1 MAHGVVHLDLGG
13 EYRGGQR
20 QVLYLARAQHLDGM
34 AVQIAAPRGAPLLDQ
49 AGQQGLPTLSLPGRF
64 DFDPRNVAALAL
76 GLTAG
81 HILHTHDARGAS
93 LGALVRLTR
102 PGLTL
107 IHTRRVSYPL
117 GQGWS
122 RWKYRLA
129 DMVVCVSQ
137 EVREQV
143 VRAGVSRAAVIPSAI
158 VLARYSPRQVGN
170 HGRIGIIGALS
181 PQKGHDQLFRA
192 LARLDTVPEV
202 WIVGKG
208 RLEQSLRDLAD
219 ELGIAGRI
227 EWKGQVESPQIL
239 PWLDVL
245 VVPSAHGE
253 GSSGV
258 IKEGWAAGV
267 PVVCS
272 DLPANLE
279 LVRHED
285 NGLVFANG
293 RPDELARQLRRLAGE
308 PELAAS
314 VVRGGNLSVQDYDVS
329 CMYQAY
335 QGLYQTLTPC

>member
-34 AVQIAAPRGAPLLDQ
+34 AVQIAAPRGAPLLDH
-49 AGQQGLPTLSLPGRF
+49 AGQQGVSTLSLPGRF

-102 PGLTL
+102 PGLAL

-117 GQGWS
+117 GRGWS

-208 RLEQSLRDLAD
+208 RLEQRLRDLAD

-245 VVPSAHGE
+245 AVPSAHGE

-314 VVRGGNLSVQDYDVS
+314 VVRGGSLSVQDYDVS